1 MKHLVCFSGGK
12 DSTAMLLHMMELK
25 YPIDE
30 VINID
35 TGMEFPAMYAHIA
48 QIRKIVEEAGIKFTV
63 IKAEKGFEYYL
74 LKHPYTSRD
83 GIART
88 GYGWTRGRFRWCTS
102 FLKVAP
108 MRKHCKKYYQ
118 GERIIHYVGI
128 AADEQYRLERQS
140 NKYHIHPL
148 AEWGWTEKDALEYCY
163 SKGFYFGGLYNIF
176 ERVSCWCCPLQSLTE
191 LKKLYVNFP
200 TLWRRL
206 KALEAKGDVSFRPK
220 ESILMLEARFK
231 LEKEREAKGLT
242 TNPHTKEFRE
252 ALREVYSQVPPHTI
266 SDSKI
271 NKKED

>member
-1 MKHLVCFSGGK
+1 MKHLVSFSGGK

-35 TGMEFPAMYAHIA
+35 TGMEFPAMYTHIA

-88 GYGWTRGRFRWCTS
+88 GCGWTRVRNRWCTY

-108 MRKHCKKYYQ
+108 IRKHCKKYYQ
-118 GERIIHYVGI
+118 GERIIHYVDI

-148 AEWGWTEKDALEYCY
+148 VEWGWTEKDALEYCY

-206 KALEAKGDVSFRPK
+206 KALEAKGDMSFRPK

>member
-1 MKHLVCFSGGK
+1 MKHIVSFSGGK
-12 DSTAMLLHMMELK
+12 DSTAMLLRMLELK

-30 VINID
+30 VLNCD
-35 TGMEFPAMYAHIA
+35 TGLEFPAMYEHIA
-48 QIRKIVEEAGIKFTV
+48 KIRKIVEDAGIKFTT
-63 IKAEKGFEYYL
+63 IKADKDYEYYCFE
-74 LKHPYTSRD
+74 KEYVTKS
-83 GIART
+83 GIKRK
-88 GYGWTRGRFRWCTS
+88 GYGWTRGRCRWCTTW
-102 FLKVAP
+102 LKTIPIRAY
-108 MRKHCKKYYQ
+108 KQQHFQ
-118 GERIIHYVGI
+118 GEKVVYYVGI
-128 AADEQYRLERQS
+128 AADEQYRLKRPT
-140 NKYHIHPL
+140 NKRNIHPL
-148 AEWGWTEKDALEYCY
+148 VEWGWTEKDALEYCY

-176 ERVSCWCCPLQSLTE
+176 KRVSCWCCPLQSLTE
-191 LKKLYVNFP
+191 LKKLYVHFP

-206 KALEAKGDVSFRPK
+206 KALEAKGDMSFRPK